1 MRKRIKAMK
10 RINRS
15 VQRTRDGVVLPDD
28 ACPECGTPMKEKKG
42 RLKLPV
48 NGEEIAVP
56 EATHLSCPKC
66 HEVVL
71 RFDDARKL
79 RQRALEIYR
88 AKYGLLSADEIRSI
102 RERFRLTQA
111 ELARLLRLGG
121 NTISRWEAGRNV
133 QTASM
138 DMLLRM
144 IRDLPGS
151 LDYLQSYTVQ
161 TTLLES
167 SFNLELETTAAVGHR
182 TNLAIRDIE
191 AKAHAFM
198 FIGVMTPEHGIT
210 PVPAETNHAV
220 LYGELGF
227 KLREEFSMRG
237 C

>member
-1 MRKRIKAMK
+1 MRKSSQPMRGTK
-10 RINRS
+10 R
-15 VQRTRDGVVLPDD
+15 GVILPDN
-28 ACPECGTPMKEKKG
+28 ACPECGGPMKEKQG

-56 EATHLSCPKC
+56 GATHLGCPRC

-71 RFDDARKL
+71 RFDDARRL

-88 AKYGLLSADEIRSI
+88 AKYGLLMADEIRSI
-102 RERFRLTQA
+102 RERYGLTQA

-151 LDYLQSYTVQ
+151 LDYLRKH
-161 TTLLES
+161 
-167 SFNLELETTAAVGHR
+167 AA
-182 TNLAIRDIE
+182 
-191 AKAHAFM
+191 
-198 FIGVMTPEHGIT
+198 
-210 PVPAETNHAV
+210 
-220 LYGELGF
+220 
-227 KLREEFSMRG
+227 
-237 C
+237 

>member
-1 MRKRIKAMK
+1 MREKR
-10 RINRS
+10 
-15 VQRTRDGVVLPDD
+15 
-28 ACPECGTPMKEKKG
+28 G

-56 EATHLSCPKC
+56 GATHLGCPKC

-71 RFDDARKL
+71 RFHDARRL

-88 AKYGLLSADEIRSI
+88 AKYGLLMADEIRSI
-102 RERFRLTQA
+102 RERHGLTQA

-151 LDYLQSYTVQ
+151 LDYLRKH
-161 TTLLES
+161 
-167 SFNLELETTAAVGHR
+167 AA
-182 TNLAIRDIE
+182 
-191 AKAHAFM
+191 
-198 FIGVMTPEHGIT
+198 
-210 PVPAETNHAV
+210 
-220 LYGELGF
+220 
-227 KLREEFSMRG
+227 
-237 C
+237 